1 MKEIQAE
8 LSSDSVSYDNGRHS
22 DMVRRAD
29 DMSRVWDRFLF
40 RVENRKHV
48 LSVAWSFFK
57 YINDVR
63 YCIKCMALNGLF
75 SRLSLCS
82 VISSH

>member
-1 MKEIQAE
+1 MKVKEIQSE
-8 LSSDSVSYDNGRHS
+8 LSTDCVSYDNGRHS

-29 DMSRVWDRFLF
+29 DMARVWEKFLF

-48 LSVAWSFFK
+48 LTVAWNFFK

-63 YCIKCMALNGLF
+63 YCIVCVCVCDVECFIL
-75 SRLSLCS
+75 
-82 VISSH
+82 